1 MVDWNICTIWQ
12 LEQPSL
18 FTIMISLKKIIQG
31 FSNLTVRYAGKQS
44 EHLKVKFSLLSF
56 QEINCK
62 LFQFFIINT
71 KKLFYFCFYYN
82 SMKRT

>member
-44 EHLKVKFSLLSF
+44 EQLKVQFSLLSF
-56 QEINCK
+56 HEMNCK
-62 LFQFFIINT
+62 LFEFFNLNT
-71 KKLFYFCFYYN
+71 KTLLFFSFLL
-82 SMKRT
+82 